1 MSLET
6 GELLR
11 WCTKCGRPINDQKR
25 IRRKSPY
32 CSDDCRREAR
42 REMRALLAQG
52 RCRLCGRAQR
62 RPSQAAVES
71 ACVAPGAHG
80 TLLFDPNEPH
90 NQKG

>member
-1 MSLET
+1 MSAET

-32 CSDDCRREAR
+32 CSDDCRREGR

-52 RCRLCGRAQR
+52 RCRLCGRTQR

-80 TLLFDPNEPH
+80 TLLFDSNQPH